1 MFVRSLAII
10 SCGNPARLR
19 LVATDTDDP
28 SSVDE
33 VVLHVQGILCAK
45 DLPPVKPIPRYALC
59 TVVYVAVAITLDS
72 I

>member
-1 MFVRSLAII
+1 VFVRSLAII

-19 LVATDTDDP
+19 LVVTDPDDA

-45 DLPPVKPIPRYALC
+45 DLPPVKPIPRYAQC
-59 TVVYVAVAITLDS
+59 TLM
-72 I
+72 